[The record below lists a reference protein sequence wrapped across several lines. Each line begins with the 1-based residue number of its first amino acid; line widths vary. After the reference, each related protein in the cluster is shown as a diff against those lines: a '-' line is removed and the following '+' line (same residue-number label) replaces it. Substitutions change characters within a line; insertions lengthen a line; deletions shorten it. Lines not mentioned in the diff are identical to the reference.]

1 MPEWALWIQYII
13 NGVVAGS
20 VYALLGMGLTLI
32 FGLLFIISFVHGE
45 FYMLGG
51 FVGFYLLRNLPGVPY
66 LLTIPIAMAT
76 VGFFAIVVA
85 KLTITPLRER
95 HWEFP
100 MLSTV
105 GSSYVV
111 LALALLTFGGEYRNI
126 DSPYSETVFR
136 FGYLWL
142 SAQKLLV
149 IIVVVAMLFGL
160 RWMLELTAFGR
171 RLRATAQDKIGAAT
185 VGISSGS
192 VYTWTFGL
200 ACAIAAAGGVLVGAI
215 YHIDPYIGQTGL
227 LKGWIV
233 VILGGMGNVAGAL
246 LAGMIIGIAES
257 LATGLVGAGWA
268 ESVAL
273 GIMIITLMARPQ
285 GLLGEAG
292 GASV

>member
-1 MPEWALWIQYII
+1 MPEWALWLQYVI
-13 NGVVAGS
+13 NGVAAGS
-20 VYALLGMGLTLI
+20 IYALLGMGLTLI

-51 FVGFYLLRNLPGVPY
+51 FLGFYLLTKLTGIPY
-66 LLTIPIAMAT
+66 LLAVPIIMII
-76 VGFFAIVVA
+76 VGLFAAAVA

-95 HWEFP
+95 HWEYP

-111 LALALLTFGGEYRNI
+111 LAFALLVFGGEYRNLP
-126 DSPYSETVFR
+126 SPYNETVFR
-136 FGYLWL
+136 FSYFWL

-149 IIVVVAMLFGL
+149 IIVVVVVLFTL
-160 RWMLELTAFGR
+160 RYVLQSTTFGR

-185 VGISSGS
+185 VGINSGS

-215 YHIDPYIGQTGL
+215 YHIDPYIGQVGL

-233 VILGGMGNVAGAL
+233 VILGGMGNVTGAL

-268 ESVAL
+268 ETIAL
-273 GIMIITLMARPQ
+273 AIMILTLMFRPQ

-292 GASV
+292 GAAV